1 MSVAEMFVRKEILI
15 DVAAEHAFSVFT
27 ANQTLW
33 WPAEHHIGKSAMK
46 KVVLEPRAGGRWYE
60 ICEDGSECD
69 WGKVLAWDPPRRL
82 VLAWQIDGD
91 WRFDPN
97 FVTEVEVT
105 FVAQSPKRTLVTLHH
120 RNLERFG
127 VKQEEMR
134 KAFESEDGWPL
145 GLGRFARAAET
156 GSPA

>member
-1 MSVAEMFVRKEILI
+1 MSTEETFVRKQII
-15 DVAAEHAFSVFT
+15 VNVAVEHAFRVFT

-33 WPAEHHIGKSAMK
+33 WPAEHHIGASPMQEA
-46 KVVLEPRAGGRWYE
+46 VLEPRAGGRWYE
-60 ICEDGSECD
+60 VCEDGSQCE

-91 WRFDPN
+91 WRYDPT

-105 FVAQSPKRTLVTLHH
+105 FVAETPERTLVTLEH
-120 RNLERFG
+120 RNLDRFG
-127 VKQEEMR
+127 AKQAEIR
-134 KAFESEDGWPL
+134 KSFESEGGWPL

-156 GSPA
+156 GSAT